1 MSKNPNCI
9 ALIMDGN
16 RRWANKRSMPSI
28 AGHKAGVKALKRV
41 IISCAERRINN
52 LVFFA
57 FSTENW
63 SRPPLEVDGL
73 LKLLERFL
81 KSEIVELNKENIKIK
96 FIGDKNSFSEKI
108 SNLLI
113 YSEKLTEDN
122 NGLKLFICINY
133 GGKQDICHSITSIAK
148 KIKNNTINI
157 SEINEKLI
165 KDNLLSFSVPDIDLL
180 IRTSGEKR
188 ISNFMIWQ
196 LLYSEM
202 YFTETLWPDF
212 SEIDLQKAL
221 DFYEIRNRT
230 FGASKHKKIL

>member
-1 MSKNPNCI
+1 
-9 ALIMDGN
+9 MDGN
-16 RRWANKRSMPSI
+16 RRWANNRSMPSI

-41 IISCAERRINN
+41 IISCVERRINN
-52 LVFFA
+52 LVFA
-57 FSTENW
+57 FPTENW
-63 SRPPLEVDGL
+63 SRSPIEVDGL

-81 KSEIVELNKENIKIK
+81 KSEIVELKKENISIK
-96 FIGDKNSFSEKI
+96 FIGDKNSFSKKI

-133 GGKQDICHSITSIAK
+133 GGKQDILHSTTSIAK
-148 KIKNNTINI
+148 KFKNNTINI
-157 SEINEKLI
+157 DEINERLI
-165 KDNLLSFSVPDIDLL
+165 KDNLLSLSVPDIDLL
-180 IRTSGEKR
+180 IRTSGEQR

-221 DFYEIRNRT
+221 DFYKMRNRT